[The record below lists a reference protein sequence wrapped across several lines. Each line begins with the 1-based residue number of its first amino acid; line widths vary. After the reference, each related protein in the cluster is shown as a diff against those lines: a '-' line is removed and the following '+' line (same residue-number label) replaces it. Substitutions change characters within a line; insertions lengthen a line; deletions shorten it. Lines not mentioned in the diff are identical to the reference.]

1 MEQIGFSDTSRIWQR
16 GLLPSQSRA
25 AIMMKYQQSATER
38 LLEKK
43 EVHSGLF
50 I

>member
-1 MEQIGFSDTSRIWQR
+1 
-16 GLLPSQSRA
+16 
-25 AIMMKYQQSATER
+25 MMKYQQSATER